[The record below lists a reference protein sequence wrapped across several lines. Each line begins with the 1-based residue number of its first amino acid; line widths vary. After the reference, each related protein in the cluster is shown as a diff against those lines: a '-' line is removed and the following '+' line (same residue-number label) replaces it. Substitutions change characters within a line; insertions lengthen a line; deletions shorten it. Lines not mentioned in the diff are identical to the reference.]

1 MGADELP
8 PRVSSEDSSA
18 QPFDGYYCTEVAPVQ
33 SVQVVQH
40 ESAPR
45 IPDYED
51 LLDIDFILENSG
63 QQEQQPQQTAS
74 QQQSQQ
80 QQQQQHQQT
89 TQPQSHH
96 QQQQQQ
102 QEQHQQQQQQQQQRV
117 MDIQASTAV
126 ADCLLA
132 PSTQPQYT
140 TSCTDGALIYLPPK
154 QAACHSYLTL
164 SGSRAVAHQSG
175 LGFTPSSTMNSSGA
189 SFVVKTE
196 PTYETATSLQ
206 YTNLL
211 PRQESVVPP
220 TVPPSSQDVGMPMT
234 WDAVSSNFYLCVT
247 NPPTWSVST
256 AIDAHSAFKGVR
268 KGDLI
273 SPPPSPLRTT
283 SLFTGNHPRH
293 TVGQAQTE
301 QLLNQYSLNNFS
313 PVSDSAY
320 QRTPLTLEAGSFV
333 LNSTSSPTSGPQLLS
348 SGGGGSSSKTNPLPE
363 LPLKDLYPQQP
374 GLPNGHHTLVNALTP
389 PATPPTGGA
398 INNHTADATVGDA
411 KGHEPLMTG
420 RRKGRGGSNGGSIG
434 GSALRTKKALALIH
448 VCPFGTCA
456 KAYSKSSHLKAHMRV
471 HTGEKPFPC
480 DWVGCN
486 WRFARSDELTRHYRK
501 HTGDR
506 PFQCR
511 VCQRAFARSDHLT
524 LHMKKHRSA
533 L

>member
-1 MGADELP
+1 MNLHVVMLY
-8 PRVSSEDSSA
+8 PRVSLEDSSA
-18 QPFDGYYCTEVAPVQ
+18 QTFDGYYCSEVASVP

-63 QQEQQPQQTAS
+63 QQEQQPQQTTP

-80 QQQQQHQQT
+80 QQQQQHQT
-89 TQPQSHH
+89 TQPQSH
-96 QQQQQQ
+96 QQQP
-102 QEQHQQQQQQQQQRV
+102 QQQRV

-126 ADCLLA
+126 AECVLA
-132 PSTQPQYT
+132 PSTQSQYT

-154 QAACHSYLTL
+154 QAACPSYLTL
-164 SGSRAVAHQSG
+164 SSSSAVAHSPG

-189 SFVVKTE
+189 SFIVKTE
-196 PTYETATSLQ
+196 PTYETAPSLQ
-206 YTNLL
+206 YTSLL
-211 PRQESVVPP
+211 PRQESIVPSA
-220 TVPPSSQDVGMPMT
+220 VPPSSQEVGMPMS

-247 NPPTWSVST
+247 NPPTWSAST
-256 AIDAHSAFKGVR
+256 VMDAHSAFKRTR

-283 SLFTGNHPRH
+283 SLFIGNHPPQ
-293 TVGQAQTE
+293 TVSQTQTE
-301 QLLNQYSLNNFS
+301 QLINQYALSNFS
-313 PVSDSAY
+313 HVGEAAY
-320 QRTPLTLEAGSFV
+320 HRNPLTLETGAFV
-333 LNSTSSPTSGPQLLS
+333 FNSNSSPTSGTQLLS
-348 SGGGGSSSKTNPLPE
+348 NGGGSSSASKVNLLPE
-363 LPLKDLYPQQP
+363 LPLKDLYPQQA
-374 GLPNGHHTLVNALTP
+374 GLSNSHHTLVNALTP

-398 INNHTADATVGDA
+398 INSHTADATVSDA
-411 KGHEPLMTG
+411 KSHEPLMMG
-420 RRKGRGGSNGGSIG
+420 RRKGRGGSSGGASG
-434 GSALRTKKALALIH
+434 GSAMRAKKTLALIH
-448 VCPFGTCA
+448 VCPFGACA